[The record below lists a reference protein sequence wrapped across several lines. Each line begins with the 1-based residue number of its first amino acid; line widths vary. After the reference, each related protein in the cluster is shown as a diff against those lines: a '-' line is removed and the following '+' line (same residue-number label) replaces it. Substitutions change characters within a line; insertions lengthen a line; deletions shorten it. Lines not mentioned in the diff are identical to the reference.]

1 MSRARPHELEAQRF
15 AALSHPTRLI
25 VFRAVMRAGPAGLPA
40 GALADEA
47 GVTPSNLSA
56 HLNLLTQAG
65 LISVRAKGRQRIFA
79 PQVEV
84 AAELMV
90 FLSGQN
96 FKGEPEMSDAL
107 PRSANG

>member
-56 HLNLLTQAG
+56 HLKDLHPIGTPLKILNPPPRTTT
-65 LISVRAKGRQRIFA
+65 
-79 PQVEV
+79 EV
-84 AAELMV
+84 AHA
-90 FLSGQN
+90 
-96 FKGEPEMSDAL
+96 K
-107 PRSANG
+107 